1 MPDNLVQQ
9 ELQIISQGLKKEDLE
24 KNKNER
30 EKIAKRRIKLGLIL
44 NELGEKYNLKI
55 DDQEVKNEIQKQIQ
69 SNPSEQKQILEY
81 YQKNPAA
88 TTNLRGFI
96 YEDKIISLI
105 KEKSKQTKKTISIK
119 EAEEIIKGDR
129 LIKKISKQSAKK
141 ETSRKAKKAIKSSK
155 KIKKIRKK

>member
-1 MPDNLVQQ
+1 MIRV
-9 ELQIISQGLKKEDLE
+9 ESSEF
-24 KNKNER
+24 
-30 EKIAKRRIKLGLIL
+30 GLIL
-44 NELGEKYNLKI
+44 MVLSGVEW
-55 DDQEVKNEIQKQIQ
+55 
-69 SNPSEQKQILEY
+69 ILMD
-81 YQKNPAA
+81 
-88 TTNLRGFI
+88 LRGFI

-105 KEKSKQTKKTISIK
+105 KEKSKRTKKTISIK